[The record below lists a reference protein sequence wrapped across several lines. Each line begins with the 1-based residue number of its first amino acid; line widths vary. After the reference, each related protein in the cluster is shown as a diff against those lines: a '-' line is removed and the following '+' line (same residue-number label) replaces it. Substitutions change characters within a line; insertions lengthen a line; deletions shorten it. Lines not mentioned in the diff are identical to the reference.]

1 MFEQIRAAD
10 LRVLLVIRSRKPA
23 RIRQHLPVIGKFDE
37 LLPDRLIRDRRDP
50 PRRKR
55 LPCGVHP
62 PDLLPDHIVP
72 ERSFRRL
79 SGQCR
84 LELDDL
90 VAVADQAAPLDIR
103 FRKHFRPQNMQDL
116 AIGIGV
122 LHFKADACPEV
133 LSHSGRDL
141 LGPDA
146 AGGDQQEYAVPYA
159 LLDQLAH
166 DRLVCLP
173 GLLVEAS
180 VIVDHDE
187 DRRDRPSVVID
198 IIREIRALK
207 EPFSLGNDL
216 SDQREE
222 LRDPVVLSICIGE
235 NASDMD

>member
-1 MFEQIRAAD
+1 
-10 LRVLLVIRSRKPA
+10 
-23 RIRQHLPVIGKFDE
+23 
-37 LLPDRLIRDRRDP
+37 
-50 PRRKR
+50 
-55 LPCGVHP
+55 
-62 PDLLPDHIVP
+62 
-72 ERSFRRL
+72 
-79 SGQCR
+79 
-84 LELDDL
+84 
-90 VAVADQAAPLDIR
+90 
-103 FRKHFRPQNMQDL
+103 MQDL
-116 AIGIGV
+116 TIGIGV

-222 LRDPVVLSICIGE
+222 LRDPVVLSISIGE